1 MQEPAFVAFSAQT
14 RESIGQSIARHR
26 ERRRLLA
33 RAAEHRRRKALSMLG
48 NVFSRNEAAHGM
60 AEHHIGHLAT
70 EARLHNAAQGV
81 HISNENLG
89 AIASGHMA
97 QVLRVGNA
105 FSMPHVIVRAH
116 YETAFYKEFR
126 EMAVAH
132 DVLRHSM
139 HDLNDAPNV

>member
-1 MQEPAFVAFSAQT
+1 
-14 RESIGQSIARHR
+14 
-26 ERRRLLA
+26 
-33 RAAEHRRRKALSMLG
+33 MLG
-48 NVFSRNEAAHGM
+48 NVFSRNKAAHGM

-70 EARLHNAAQGV
+70 ETRLHNAAQGV
-81 HISNENLG
+81 HISNKNLS

-126 EMAVAH
+126 EMGVAH
-132 DVLRHSM
+132 DMLRHSV
-139 HDLNDAPNV
+139 HDLNDAPNIRISQPLRGF